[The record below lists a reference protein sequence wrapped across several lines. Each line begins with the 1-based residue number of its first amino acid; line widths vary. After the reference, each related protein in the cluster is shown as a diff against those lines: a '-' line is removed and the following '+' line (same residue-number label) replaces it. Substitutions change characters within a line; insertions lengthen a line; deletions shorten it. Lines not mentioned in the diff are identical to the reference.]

1 MAIQKI
7 FYIFVNFTVTDKK
20 EVVGVVSYDAGGAE
34 IISSY
39 IVRNKIKALYC
50 LQGPAVNIFNGK
62 IHKIEILSLDDLINK
77 SDWLLCGTSWQSDL
91 EWKAIQRAK
100 KANKKV
106 ISFID
111 HWVNYRERYFKKS
124 EYALPDE
131 IWIGDIYAE
140 KIAKDNF
147 PNLKVMLKSNP
158 YFLDMKEQLL
168 KLKKSKNINILLN
181 KVLYVCE
188 PIREHAFLQHGDE
201 NYWGYTEEKALR
213 YFLTNINCIYDKN
226 VSIVIRPHPSEDID
240 KYNWVF
246 NEFNQD
252 SISIDNNK
260 MLMEQIV
267 DSDIVVGCESMAMV
281 VALLA
286 EKTVICSIPVG
297 GRACVLPHKEIV
309 SIEDYL

>member
-111 HWVNYRERYFKKS
+111 HWVNYRERFIRNN
-124 EYALPDE
+124 EECLPDE
-131 IWIGDIYAE
+131 IWVGDHYAE

-147 PNLKVMLKSNP
+147 LNVKIKLIENP
-158 YFLDMKEQLL
+158 YLLDIKEQLL
-168 KLKKSKNINILLN
+168 RLGKSRVESNSF
-181 KVLYVCE
+181 LYVCE
-188 PIREHAFLQHGDE
+188 PIREHAYFQHGDE
-201 NYWGYTEEKALR
+201 RYWGYTEEEALR
-213 YFLTNINCIYDKN
+213 YFLTNINEISK
-226 VSIVIRPHPSEDID
+226 VKRLVVIRPHPSEDFN
-240 KYNWVF
+240 KYDWVF
-246 NEFNQD
+246 DEFNHKG
-252 SISIDNNK
+252 IKIDNK
-260 MLMEQIV
+260 KTLLGQILE
-267 DSDIVVGCESMAMV
+267 SDIVVGCESMAMV
-281 VALLA
+281 VAILA
-286 EKTVICSIPVG
+286 EKEVISSIPTD
-297 GRACVLPHKEIV
+297 GRPCVLPHKEIK
-309 SIEDYL
+309 IIKEYL

>member
-111 HWVNYRERYFKKS
+111 HWVNYRERFIRNN
-124 EYALPDE
+124 EECLPDE
-131 IWIGDIYAE
+131 IWVGDHYAE

-147 PNLKVMLKSNP
+147 LNVKIKLIENP
-158 YFLDMKEQLL
+158 YLLDIKEQLL
-168 KLKKSKNINILLN
+168 RLGKSRVESNSF
-181 KVLYVCE
+181 LYVCE
-188 PIREHAFLQHGDE
+188 PIREHAYFQHGDE
-201 NYWGYTEEKALR
+201 RYWGYTEEEALR
-213 YFLTNINCIYDKN
+213 YFLTNINEISK
-226 VSIVIRPHPSEDID
+226 VKRLVVIRPHPSEDFN
-240 KYNWVF
+240 KYDWVF
-246 NEFNQD
+246 DEFNHKG
-252 SISIDNNK
+252 IKIDNK
-260 MLMEQIV
+260 KTLLGQILE
-267 DSDIVVGCESMAMV
+267 SDIVVGCESMAMV
-281 VALLA
+281 VAILA
-286 EKTVICSIPVG
+286 EKEVISSIPTD
-297 GRACVLPHKEIV
+297 GRPCVLPHKEIG
-309 SIEDYL
+309 SIRDYL

>member
-111 HWVNYRERYFKKS
+111 HWVNYRERFIRNN
-124 EYALPDE
+124 EECLPDE
-131 IWIGDIYAE
+131 IWVGDHYAE
-140 KIAKDNF
+140 KIAKDTF
-147 PNLKVMLKSNP
+147 SNLKIKLIENP
-158 YFLDMKEQLL
+158 YLLDIKKQLS
-168 KLKKSKNINILLN
+168 KLGKIRVEGNS
-181 KVLYVCE
+181 VLYVCE
-188 PIREHAFLQHGDE
+188 PIREHAYFQYGDE
-201 NYWGYTEEKALR
+201 HYWGYTEEEALR
-213 YFLTNINCIYDKN
+213 YFLTSIDNIFKAKGL
-226 VSIVIRPHPSEDID
+226 IVIRPHPSENFN
-240 KYNWVF
+240 KYDWVF
-246 NEFNQD
+246 DEFNHKD
-252 SISIDNNK
+252 IKIDNK
-260 MLMEQIV
+260 KTLLEQILG
-267 DSDIVVGCESMAMV
+267 SDIVAGCESMAMV
-281 VALLA
+281 VAILA
-286 EKTVICSIPVG
+286 EKEVISSIPTD
-297 GRACVLPHKEIV
+297 GRPCVLPHKEIG
-309 SIEDYL
+309 SIRDYL